1 MDWRLLL
8 THIKV
13 VKESSQEVV
22 DPSLC
27 RVLVCGGTS
36 ILVGLNRTNRATCHN
51 KTDHKNELLTLVI
64 HYQADLGDGQSE
76 VSSWRSTK

>member
-36 ILVGLNRTNRATCHN
+36 ILVGPAEQTVPRATI
-51 KTDHKNELLTLVI
+51 KLTTKKLLTLVI

>member
-36 ILVGLNRTNRATCHN
+36 ILVGPAEQTVPRATI
-51 KTDHKNELLTLVI
+51 KLT
-64 HYQADLGDGQSE
+64 
-76 VSSWRSTK
+76 TKMSC

>member
-36 ILVGLNRTNRATCHN
+36 ILVGPAEQTVPRATI
-51 KTDHKNELLTLVI
+51 KLTTKKLLTLVI

-76 VSSWRSTK
+76 VSSWRSSC